1 MPWLKTNDG
10 EYEFTGIPKIDNNDS
25 DDSDDDTMFSESF
38 TKEDRD
44 ELRDWLEDL

>member
-1 MPWLKTNDG
+1 MSWLKSNDG
-10 EYEFTGIPKIDNNDS
+10 KYEFIGIPDGDSNDS
-25 DDSDDDTMFSESF
+25 NDSDDDTMFDENF